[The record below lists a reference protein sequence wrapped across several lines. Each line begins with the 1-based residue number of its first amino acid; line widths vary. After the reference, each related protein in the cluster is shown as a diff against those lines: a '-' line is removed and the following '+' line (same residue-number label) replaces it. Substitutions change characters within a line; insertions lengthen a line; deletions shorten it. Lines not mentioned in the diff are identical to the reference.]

1 MSATPRVRVELVRGQ
16 SSLGAWETDAKAAGA
31 RVEVGSDPECAWRVV
46 ASGVQPYHVELYWD
60 GEVLWVAAGDD
71 ASVKVDGM
79 AIDDWCATAHGSRV
93 EFGDAQLRV
102 LTQAVDL
109 SSVVDRTDHGLSNP
123 SLITRATSI
132 QGEKTQ
138 LDAGGPRF
146 ADDVPAVYALDS
158 GAPKPSH
165 EDQIV
170 TRMNVSP
177 KRRLDEVAIAKTSV
191 DPPRPSQPIF
201 GGAAASP
208 NDTRLVPLPEGPRP
222 AGAAPEHVRRAPP
235 PRLGNR
241 GRAVRASAP
250 QKPNGAEA
258 PAMSAAMTPQQPIP
272 HAHAMQQQLAQATPA
287 MSPHAM
293 AMQPHAMHPSMSPA
307 VAPHAMPAVPLPLT
321 APLAPQQLPP
331 QLLPVQAMQPGM
343 QQSAFPNVPSDAA
356 IVAAGAAPTPMQLGP
371 ALPPEGP
378 SFTAPPAVVATA
390 KPKKKMSLPPR
401 TWIMLSVTVLAAC
414 FVLLMDDGEE
424 EVVVDETPQV
434 VQVADTPETRTGTS
448 ETAMEAPEEP
458 RSLIGLP
465 DTIEVAEPEDP
476 SEAAETVEEETGD
489 TLASRA
495 ADALMNGDHRGAMLL
510 YRELVLLEPENEA
523 YRSIALM
530 IERELRARCRDGV
543 DPNGEPCESP

>member
-1 MSATPRVRVELVRGQ
+1 VRVELVRGQ

-31 RVEVGSDPECAWRVV
+31 RVEVGSDPECAWRIV
-46 ASGVQPYHVELYWD
+46 ASGVQAYHVELYWD

-71 ASVKVDGM
+71 CSVKVDGM

-102 LTQAVDL
+102 VTQAVDL
-109 SSVVDRTDHGLSNP
+109 SSVVDRTDHGLNNP
-123 SLITRATSI
+123 SLVTRATGI
-132 QGEKTQ
+132 LGEKTQ
-138 LDAGGPRF
+138 LDPGGPRF
-146 ADDVPAVYALDS
+146 ADDAPPVYAVES
-158 GAPKPSH
+158 GVPKPSH

-177 KRRLDEVAIAKTSV
+177 KRRLDEVAIAKTAV
-191 DPPRPSQPIF
+191 DPPRQAQPIF

-208 NDTRLVPLPEGPRP
+208 NDTRLVPLPGGPRP
-222 AGAAPEHVRRAPP
+222 AGAAPEPVRRAPP

-250 QKPNGAEA
+250 PKPNGAEA
-258 PAMSAAMTPQQPIP
+258 PAMNAAMAAPPAFP
-272 HAHAMQQQLAQATPA
+272 NAHAMQAQHGHPMPPA
-287 MSPHAM
+287 SPHAM
-293 AMQPHAMHPSMSPA
+293 QPAMP
-307 VAPHAMPAVPLPLT
+307 PHAMPTAPVPLT
-321 APLAPQQLPP
+321 APLSPPPP
-331 QLLPVQAMQPGM
+331 QPMPMPMQAPIQAPMQP
-343 QQSAFPNVPSDAA
+343 SAFPNVPSDAG

-371 ALPPEGP
+371 ALPPEAP

-390 KPKKKMSLPPR
+390 KPKKKMSMPPR

-424 EVVVDETPQV
+424 AVVVDDTPRV
-434 VQVADTPETRTGTS
+434 VQVDEAPETQPSTS
-448 ETAMEAPEEP
+448 ETAMQAPEEP

-476 SEAAETVEEETGD
+476 TEAAETVEEETGD
-489 TLASRA
+489 TLARRA

-543 DPNGEPCESP
+543 DPNGEPCEAP

>member
-1 MSATPRVRVELVRGQ
+1 VRVELVKGQ

-46 ASGVQPYHVELYWD
+46 AAGVQPYHVEMYWD
-60 GEVLWVAAGDD
+60 GEVLWVADAGDNP
-71 ASVKVDGM
+71 SVKVDGM

-102 LTQAVDL
+102 VTQAVDL
-109 SSVVDRTDHGLSNP
+109 SSVVDRTDHGLNNP
-123 SLITRATSI
+123 SLVTRATGI

-138 LDAGGPRF
+138 LDSGPRF
-146 ADDVPAVYALDS
+146 GDDAPPVYALES
-158 GAPKPSH
+158 GAPKTPSP
-165 EDQIV
+165 EDLIV

-177 KRRLDEVAIAKTSV
+177 KRRLDEVAVAKTAI

-201 GGAAASP
+201 GGAAAAP
-208 NDTRLVPLPEGPRP
+208 NETRLVPLPSGPRP
-222 AGAAPEHVRRAPP
+222 GGAPESPRRAPP

-241 GRAVRASAP
+241 GRAVRASSP
-250 QKPNGAEA
+250 PKSNGADA
-258 PAMSAAMTPQQPIP
+258 QMPMQPQMVQPQMMQPQMMQPQMMQPQMMQPQMMQPQMMQPQMLPNALPNAMPVQ
-272 HAHAMQQQLAQATPA
+272 HAMQPVPP
-287 MSPHAM
+287 S
-293 AMQPHAMHPSMSPA
+293 MQPSPSPA
-307 VAPHAMPAVPLPLT
+307 VAPHAMPTMPMT
-321 APLAPQQLPP
+321 APMPP
-331 QLLPVQAMQPGM
+331 QPM
-343 QQSAFPNVPSDAA
+343 QQANPAFPSAPSDA
-356 IVAAGAAPTPMQLGP
+356 ISAAGAVGTPMQLAP
-371 ALPPEGP
+371 ALPPEAP

-424 EVVVDETPQV
+424 IVEEQTTPV
-434 VQVADTPETRTGTS
+434 VQVAETPETTGAS
-448 ETAMEAPEEP
+448 ETSMAQPEEP

-476 SEAAETVEEETGD
+476 NEAAEIVEEETGD
-489 TLASRA
+489 TLARRA
-495 ADALMNGDHRGAMLL
+495 ADALMSGDHRAAMLL

-530 IERELRARCRDGV
+530 IERELRARCRDGI